1 MHGLQRTH
9 QCPCAPT
16 QIQVALARFPTSAVP
31 EPPEVLAGSVRLAAQ
46 PLAGWAQ
53 QEPVEVSGPP
63 AALALPELL
72 ALQAAS
78 ARLVPVVQVPPVLGE
93 LVAQLVPPVPRALW
107 VRLAVLELLVPWAQV
122 LLEHLAGWVRSV
134 QQERLVPLVAGELVA

>member
-1 MHGLQRTH
+1 MPR
-9 QCPCAPT
+9 
-16 QIQVALARFPTSAVP
+16 
-31 EPPEVLAGSVRLAAQ
+31 
-46 PLAGWAQ
+46 
-53 QEPVEVSGPP
+53 
-63 AALALPELL
+63 ELL
-72 ALQAAS
+72 VS
-78 ARLVPVVQVPPVLGE
+78 LVAGE